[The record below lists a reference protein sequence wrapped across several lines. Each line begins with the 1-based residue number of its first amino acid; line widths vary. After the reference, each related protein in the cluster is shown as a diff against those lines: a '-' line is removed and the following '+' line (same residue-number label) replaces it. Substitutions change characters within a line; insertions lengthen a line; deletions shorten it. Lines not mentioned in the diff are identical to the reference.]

1 MPGFI
6 GRKLCPE
13 LVIVG
18 LNFDKYHLVSEEVR
32 KILAEY
38 DPQFCPV
45 GLDES
50 YLNLTEYVAKKMS
63 RQHSAET
70 PIKNVQPSNTED
82 VTCEEVEV
90 HVDSCVSEENC
101 EVVRKVTSCD
111 AMLLQSGDL
120 VGSADLVSDKQYS
133 VSITDQCI
141 LSQVS
146 QSMISLEAKDE
157 MAAENCEELGDEEP
171 SFLPHSHWKCAEEV
185 VNEIRAR
192 IEKCTSLTASAGIAP
207 NKMLAKVASDLNK
220 PNGQYTVPFTRE
232 GVLQFVRNLPIRK
245 VGCSCTYMNGYLMYM

>member
-6 GRKLCPE
+6 GKKLCPE

-18 LNFDKYHLVSEEVR
+18 LKFDKYHLVSEEVR

-38 DPQFCPV
+38 DPQFCPI

-70 PIKNVQPSNTED
+70 PIKNVRPSSTGK
-82 VTCEEVEV
+82 VTCEDVEV
-90 HVDSCVSEENC
+90 HVGSSVSEENC
-101 EVVRKVTSCD
+101 EVVGKVTSCD
-111 AMLLQSGDL
+111 AMLLHSGDL
-120 VGSADLVSDKQYS
+120 VGSADLVSDKQDS
-133 VSITDQCI
+133 VNIPDQYM
-141 LSQVS
+141 LSRVG

-157 MAAENCEELGDEEP
+157 MAAENCEELDDEEP
-171 SFLPHSHWKCAEEV
+171 DVLPLSHWKCAEEV

-192 IEKCTSLTASAGIAP
+192 IEQCTSLTASAGIAP

-220 PNGQYTVPFTRE
+220 PNGQYTVPFTKE

-245 VGCSCTYMNGYLMYM
+245 VGYLCTYMNGYLMYM